1 MIEIHQRLKV
11 SVVIPAF
18 NEEEHIGKVVKMAKA
33 VDEVDEV
40 MVIDDGSEDDTVK
53 ATKQADAK
61 VVSFKENRGKGY
73 AMKKGC
79 EIAKGDILIFIDAD
93 LKNINPKKIKG
104 ILDPFKEGYEFVK
117 TRFDRRGGRV
127 TRLTAKPLLGHFFP
141 EIEKKFEQPLSGQ
154 IGIKKE
160 LMKRLDL
167 EEDIG
172 VDIGILIDVVEMNAK
187 TKQVYFGWLVHDERK
202 LKDLDNMARIISRV
216 ILDKAAKY
224 DRVDKAIAEIKMREE
239 KKCVR

>member
-1 MIEIHQRLKV
+1 MIEIHQRLKI
-11 SVVIPAF
+11 SVIVPAF
-18 NEEEHIGKVVKMAKA
+18 NEEEHVGKIVKMAKA

-40 MVIDDGSEDDTVK
+40 LLIDDGSEDDTVK
-53 ATKQADAK
+53 AAKQADAK
-61 VVSFKENRGKGY
+61 VVSFKKNRGKGY

-93 LKNINPKKIKG
+93 LKNINPKKIKR
-104 ILDPFKEGYEFVK
+104 ILNPFKEGYEFVK

-127 TRLTAKPLLGHFFP
+127 TRLTAKPLLSHFFP

-154 IGIKKE
+154 IGIKKK

-167 EEDIG
+167 EEDMG

-187 TKQVYFGWLVHDERK
+187 TKQVYFGWLIHDEK
-202 LKDLDNMARIISRV
+202 ELKDLDNMARIISRV

-224 DRVDKAIAEIKMREE
+224 DRVDKAIAEVKMR
-239 KKCVR
+239 

>member
-1 MIEIHQRLKV
+1 MIEIHRRLKV

-18 NEEEHIGKVVKMAKA
+18 NEEEHIRKVVKMAKA
-33 VDEVDEV
+33 VNEVDEV
-40 MVIDDGSEDDTVK
+40 LVIDDGSEDDTVK
-53 ATKQADAK
+53 AAKQADAK
-61 VVSFKENRGKGY
+61 VVSFKENRGKGF
-73 AMKKGC
+73 AMKKAC

-93 LKNINPKKIKG
+93 LKNINPKKIKR

-167 EEDIG
+167 EEDMG

-187 TKQVYFGWLVHDERK
+187 TKQVYFGWLVHDERE
-202 LKDLDNMARIISRV
+202 LKGLDNMARIISRV
-216 ILDKAAKY
+216 ILDRAAKY
-224 DRVDKAIAEIKMREE
+224 DRVDKAITEITMR
-239 KKCVR
+239 